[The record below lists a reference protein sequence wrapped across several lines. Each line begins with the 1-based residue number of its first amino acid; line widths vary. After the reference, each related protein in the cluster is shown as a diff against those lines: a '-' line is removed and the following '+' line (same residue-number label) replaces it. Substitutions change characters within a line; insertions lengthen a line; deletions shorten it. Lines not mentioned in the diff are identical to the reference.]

1 VHNTRVP
8 SQPVRWFELLQRLT
22 DASNPAG
29 QRNAFAELYAL
40 TARCLGPGAWR
51 SLAPDE
57 RESLVG
63 ECVVRFV
70 ELYREQRLSEPT
82 FPGLVKTHAT
92 RRYLDLLRRRK
103 RGGRRGEELREDIPD
118 PGAAGGAEE
127 RLDAEAE
134 RRALRQALGELDGK
148 QHQVLELR
156 YAEGLTRAE
165 IAKRLGLGSG
175 QVRTLE
181 ANGLIQLRILLSGK

>member
-1 VHNTRVP
+1 M
-8 SQPVRWFELLQRLT
+8 RWFELLHLLT
-22 DASNPAG
+22 NASNPAG

-51 SLAPDE
+51 ALAPDE
-57 RESLVG
+57 RESLAG

-70 ELYREQRLSEPT
+70 ELYREGRLTEAT

-103 RGGRRGEELREDIPD
+103 RQTREDGELPEDLPD
-118 PGAAGGAEE
+118 PAAGAAADEQV
-127 RLDAEAE
+127 DIEAE
-134 RRALRQALGELDGK
+134 RQALRKALGELDGK
-148 QHQVLELR
+148 QRQVLELR

-165 IAKRLGLGSG
+165 IAKRLRLGSG

>member
-1 VHNTRVP
+1 
-8 SQPVRWFELLQRLT
+8 VRWFELLHLLT
-22 DASNPAG
+22 NASNPAG

-51 SLAPDE
+51 ALAPDE
-57 RESLVG
+57 RESLAG

-70 ELYREQRLSEPT
+70 ELYREGRLTEAT

-103 RGGRRGEELREDIPD
+103 RQTREDGELPEDLPD
-118 PGAAGGAEE
+118 PAAGAAADEQV
-127 RLDAEAE
+127 DIEAE
-134 RRALRQALGELDGK
+134 RQALRKALGELDGK
-148 QHQVLELR
+148 QRQVLELR

-165 IAKRLGLGSG
+165 IAKRLRLGSG

>member
-1 VHNTRVP
+1 VHNSRVP
-8 SQPVRWFELLQRLT
+8 SQSVRWLELLRWLT
-22 DASNPAG
+22 DATDPVG
-29 QRNAFAELYAL
+29 QRSAFAELYAL

-51 SLAPDE
+51 SLEPDE

-70 ELYREQRLSEPT
+70 ELYREQRLHEPT

-103 RGGRRGEELREDIPD
+103 RGGRHGEELREDMLA
-118 PGAAGGAEE
+118 PGLAGGAEE

-134 RRALRQALGELDGK
+134 RRALRQAVGELDGK
-148 QHQVLELR
+148 QRQVLELR
-156 YAEGLTRAE
+156 YGEGLTRAE
-165 IAKRLGLGSG
+165 IAQRLGLGSG

>member
-1 VHNTRVP
+1 M
-8 SQPVRWFELLQRLT
+8 RWFELLRLLA
-22 DASNPAG
+22 DAGNPLG

-70 ELYREQRLSEPT
+70 ELYREQRLTEAT
-82 FPGLVKTHAT
+82 FPGLVKKHAT
-92 RRYLDLLRRRK
+92 YRYLDLLRDKNRRA
-103 RGGRRGEELREDIPD
+103 REGGEFPAD
-118 PGAAGGAEE
+118 PADPAPGGASDVQV
-127 RLDAEAE
+127 DAESE
-134 RRALRQALGELDGK
+134 RQALRKALGELDGK
-148 QHQVLELR
+148 QREVLELR

>member
-1 VHNTRVP
+1 M
-8 SQPVRWFELLQRLT
+8 RWFELLRRLT
-22 DASNPAG
+22 DAGDLAG
-29 QRNAFAELYAL
+29 QKNAFAELYSL
-40 TARCLGPGAWR
+40 TARCLGPRAWR
-51 SLAPDE
+51 NLSPDE

-70 ELYREQRLSEPT
+70 ELYREQRLSEAT

-103 RGGRRGEELREDIPD
+103 HRAREDAELPEDLQD
-118 PGAAGGAEE
+118 PAPTAAADE
-127 RLDAEAE
+127 RMDAEAE
-134 RRALRQALGELDGK
+134 RQALHKALAELDGK
-148 QHQVLELR
+148 QRQVLDLR

-181 ANGLIQLRILLSGK
+181 ANGLIQLRILMSGK